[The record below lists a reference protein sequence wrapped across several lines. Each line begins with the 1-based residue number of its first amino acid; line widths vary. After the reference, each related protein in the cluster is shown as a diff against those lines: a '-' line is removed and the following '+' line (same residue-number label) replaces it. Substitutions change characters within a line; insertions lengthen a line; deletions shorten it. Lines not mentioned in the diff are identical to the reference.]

1 MSDYLQTG
9 IGTLKELFTFLS
21 DRSNSKDIIKN
32 NILRE
37 LRDNLKLLEHR
48 DKSGVKLMALIE
60 GLQFVMINEAYNK
73 NYKFDKLLDHN
84 KRLEKQFIL
93 NKRQEKYIGWD
104 AEKFIYSI
112 EGKIKDLKNLPNL
125 YADITNAPINLPLRL
140 DNLYYQSVL
149 FVLFIRNKP

>member
-21 DRSNSKDIIKN
+21 DRSKSKDINKN

-48 DKSGVKLMALIE
+48 NVEGVNSKAIID
-60 GLQFVMINEAYNK
+60 GLQINAIAEAYK
-73 NYKFDKLLDHN
+73 QNYNFDKLLDHT
-84 KRLEKQFIL
+84 KKLEKHFIL

-104 AEKFIYSI
+104 AGKFIYSL
-112 EGKIKDLKNLPNL
+112 EGKIKDLKNLPGL
-125 YADITNAPINLPLRL
+125 YADILKAPVNLSLRF
-140 DNLYYQSVL
+140 DNLYYQTVL
-149 FVLFIRNKP
+149 FVLFIRNKK